1 MLSGAQILSNA
12 GAIGVSSDDL
22 ATCMWIARPNIG
34 KRKGPTCILY
44 VAGATQSVDSQ

>member
-1 MLSGAQILSNA
+1 MLSGAKILSNA